1 MDITLVIARPITS
14 NPCIIIKSI
23 DNLFF
28 IVIFIVKK
36 KKRLF
41 SRLCSLK
48 FCFNGSSSGPLARS
62 RSEFF
67 METKSNETQEIKK
80 KVKSKYTQKFDF
92 FLTLLCHLCKKKGLC
107 RQRIIGP
114 SWIWT
119 SVDILPTNLQSV
131 PINRS
136 GIDPGRIYSNFM
148 DNPWS
153 TSFRSTLPPGEVES
167 PLPPWKR
174 DVLNH

>member
-1 MDITLVIARPITS
+1 MDITLVIARQITG
-14 NPCIIIKSI
+14 NPYIIIKLI

-28 IVIFIVKK
+28 LYCNFYCK

-48 FCFNGSSSGPLARS
+48 FIFNGSISGSLARS

-92 FLTLLCHLCKKKGLC
+92 FSYPSLFIYAKKKSVHLCKKKKGY
-107 RQRIIGP
+107 
-114 SWIWT
+114 
-119 SVDILPTNLQSV
+119 VDSELL
-131 PINRS
+131 
-136 GIDPGRIYSNFM
+136 GRAGFE
-148 DNPWS
+148 PA
-153 TSFRSTLPPGEVES
+153 
-167 PLPPWKR
+167 
-174 DVLNH
+174 

>member
-114 SWIWT
+114 SWI
-119 SVDILPTNLQSV
+119 
-131 PINRS
+131 
-136 GIDPGRIYSNFM
+136 
-148 DNPWS
+148 
-153 TSFRSTLPPGEVES
+153 
-167 PLPPWKR
+167 
-174 DVLNH
+174 